1 MNNNNMLKFSQI
13 IKNVIK
19 PKKQRALVRIYGI
32 GVNMRKKKEEFLFSN
47 ELMPWN
53 IRECLLIDM
62 MAL

>member
-19 PKKQRALVRIYGI
+19 PKKQRALARIYGI

-47 ELMPWN
+47 ELMP
-53 IRECLLIDM
+53 
-62 MAL
+62 